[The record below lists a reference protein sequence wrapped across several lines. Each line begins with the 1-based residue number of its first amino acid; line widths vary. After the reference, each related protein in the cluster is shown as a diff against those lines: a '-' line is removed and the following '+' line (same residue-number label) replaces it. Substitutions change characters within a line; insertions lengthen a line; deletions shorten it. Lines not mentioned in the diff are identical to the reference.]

1 MKGCVHL
8 QLYLCDKPA
17 KKGDTV
23 VIDFVGSVD
32 GKEFEGGKAENYS
45 LELGS
50 NSFVPGFEDQLV
62 GHKSGD
68 EVDVN
73 VTFPTQYVPDLAG
86 KKALFKCKVHEVK
99 EKVIPALDAELVKE
113 LNIPNVSDVASLRE
127 YEKSSLKAQKENA
140 ANNEAFNKVM
150 DKIVADAKVEIADE
164 VIADE
169 VEGMKK
175 NMEQQIA
182 QRGLTLDQYY
192 SITGQKAEDVEKQ
205 MKADAEKNLRAILC
219 MEEIAKAEK
228 IEVSDA
234 DVEFEF
240 SKIADQYKMEIDKV
254 KEILGKDLPRFKAE
268 IRQRRIQD
276 FIAQENI
283 A

>member
-1 MKGCVHL
+1 M
-8 QLYLCDKPA
+8 
-17 KKGDTV
+17 
-23 VIDFVGSVD
+23 
-32 GKEFEGGKAENYS
+32 
-45 LELGS
+45 
-50 NSFVPGFEDQLV
+50 
-62 GHKSGD
+62 
-68 EVDVN
+68 
-73 VTFPTQYVPDLAG
+73 
-86 KKALFKCKVHEVK
+86 K

-219 MEEIAKAEK
+219 MEEIAKVEK